1 MDQVEDQ
8 SGVTSGTVPVRL
20 GPCRVVDELG
30 AGGMGRVF
38 LAELEEGTSY
48 GAAGDRIAVKV
59 LHPHLLDRQEEVQR
73 FQRESELG
81 AHLVHENVVRTLDS
95 GEEVTDIG
103 TVHYLVMEYVEGRTL
118 RDLLDAMTALPEPL
132 LRDIAVSI
140 SDGLAAIHAEGV
152 THRDI
157 KPANILITPDYQ
169 VKIMDLGVAHTMA
182 DVTRLTQTGQIVG
195 TLQYL
200 APEQLADNHAG
211 AYSDLYSLGV
221 VLYEAAT
228 GTQPFRTDSVASSI
242 WRLLEHIPPAP
253 TELNPQ
259 LTPFFERVIL
269 RLIEKQPDN
278 RFSSAAELAEVLSEA
293 EGSTWW
299 RDHETTY
306 APEAATTFRIQVS
319 RESPFVGRESELQML
334 LTAMKEVQFGNDRLV
349 YIEGEP
355 GVGKTRLIDSFT
367 EHLGGTDDRVQV
379 LYGAYSPGGYGA
391 GTGAVGQAV
400 VDFFG
405 SSLLT
410 SRLEYHLHAA
420 AGLAPAFAAYLEGRA
435 PPEGSAPLSAE
446 AVQGLY
452 RKLARS
458 LARAGRTVWIV
469 DDAHFASADSRG
481 TIASIARQLGSLGIM
496 MIVTSR
502 PGASMELASD
512 LLQLPCA
519 LRLKLD
525 RLDADAVV
533 AILERKVTR
542 RRVARRLG
550 AQLAAR
556 TDGNPFFVF
565 EIIREMED
573 QGVLQKLA
581 ESPTETTKGYGLFSI
596 PASVRELLQSRLAEL
611 SDDERAIL
619 DVASV
624 QGFTFDADLIS
635 RILEMKRLKVL
646 QVLANLERR
655 RALVRTVGRN
665 FTFDHPQL
673 QELIYES
680 LPHVLRE
687 EYHALL
693 AKHYVDRE
701 GLEGT
706 SPEAMSADA
715 VAFLAEHFFR
725 GHRPETGRPFALV
738 ALDHLR
744 SRHQNDSIVQLA
756 DVMVPTLEDDPG
768 LTADI
773 QVFRSDALGHLG
785 DTDGALQAGQA
796 AAAAAG
802 AAGDQSRKARALL
815 RVGRQQMVGVDF
827 GAADDSFRSA
837 LESAEAGGD
846 ERAAIDALQEL
857 GRLVHWMGRFADAE
871 DLFVRQLER
880 AQADGVVEQ
889 ECEARALLANLY
901 LGLARLDEALAQ
913 AREHLRAA
921 DDAGLRESQTMALFN
936 LGQIAIWHG
945 DYATAEPRFDEQ
957 LELARDVAFL
967 PAETLAHLALSQVCF
982 DTGRIGE
989 AGRHAEHG
997 IDLAEV
1003 ARFSMVI
1010 GYFKIR
1016 SGDVKWAERDMSG
1029 AVEAYREAVALFRQV
1044 GANQGIAE
1052 ALTALG
1058 RIVLESGENDEA
1070 GELFREA
1077 AGLVE
1082 EHGLSSPGP
1091 LPAAYLTL
1099 LESTAPPTWESG
1111 RCTVLAETHVVL
1123 ARAGAGADHLATARE
1138 MLGSMSE
1145 HLGDEARERFW
1156 LDNPVARMVARDV

>member
-533 AILERKVTR
+533 EILERKVTR
-542 RRVARRLG
+542 RSVARRLG

-581 ESPTETTKGYGLFSI
+581 ESPTETTKGCARAPPESARGVVGRRAGDSGRGLGPGLHLRCRPDLSH
-596 PASVRELLQSRLAEL
+596 PRDEAAQGAAGAREPRAAPGARSHGRAQLHLRSPSVA
-611 SDDERAIL
+611 
-619 DVASV
+619 
-624 QGFTFDADLIS
+624 GADLRVAPARPAGGIPRAAREALRGS
-635 RILEMKRLKVL
+635 GRTRRY
-646 QVLANLERR
+646 LAGGDVGGRR
-655 RALVRTVGRN
+655 RVSGRAFLPRPQARDRSPVRARCARPPAV
-665 FTFDHPQL
+665 
-673 QELIYES
+673 
-680 LPHVLRE
+680 
-687 EYHALL
+687 
-693 AKHYVDRE
+693 
-701 GLEGT
+701 T
-706 SPEAMSADA
+706 SPERQHRPARGRDGADA
-715 VAFLAEHFFR
+715 R
-725 GHRPETGRPFALV
+725 R
-738 ALDHLR
+738 
-744 SRHQNDSIVQLA
+744 
-756 DVMVPTLEDDPG
+756 
-768 LTADI
+768 
-773 QVFRSDALGHLG
+773 
-785 DTDGALQAGQA
+785 
-796 AAAAAG
+796 
-802 AAGDQSRKARALL
+802 
-815 RVGRQQMVGVDF
+815 
-827 GAADDSFRSA
+827 
-837 LESAEAGGD
+837 
-846 ERAAIDALQEL
+846 
-857 GRLVHWMGRFADAE
+857 
-871 DLFVRQLER
+871 
-880 AQADGVVEQ
+880 
-889 ECEARALLANLY
+889 
-901 LGLARLDEALAQ
+901 
-913 AREHLRAA
+913 
-921 DDAGLRESQTMALFN
+921 
-936 LGQIAIWHG
+936 
-945 DYATAEPRFDEQ
+945 
-957 LELARDVAFL
+957 
-967 PAETLAHLALSQVCF
+967 
-982 DTGRIGE
+982 
-989 AGRHAEHG
+989 
-997 IDLAEV
+997 
-1003 ARFSMVI
+1003 
-1010 GYFKIR
+1010 
-1016 SGDVKWAERDMSG
+1016 
-1029 AVEAYREAVALFRQV
+1029 
-1044 GANQGIAE
+1044 
-1052 ALTALG
+1052 
-1058 RIVLESGENDEA
+1058 
-1070 GELFREA
+1070 
-1077 AGLVE
+1077 
-1082 EHGLSSPGP
+1082 
-1091 LPAAYLTL
+1091 
-1099 LESTAPPTWESG
+1099 
-1111 RCTVLAETHVVL
+1111 
-1123 ARAGAGADHLATARE
+1123 
-1138 MLGSMSE
+1138 
-1145 HLGDEARERFW
+1145 
-1156 LDNPVARMVARDV
+1156 